1 MGCWFRGRACA
12 RPSGKSCG
20 SGCRVEGGA
29 GDGAGAEGVA
39 GVAEEV
45 SVLMPA

>member
-1 MGCWFRGRACA
+1 MLVPGQGLREAE
-12 RPSGKSCG
+12 GKSCG

-39 GVAEEV
+39 GVAEEA